1 MMIPLLVWEKLWYYI
16 YHERHCSLMRE
27 FNELGTHSHLTS
39 HPISDDPCIC
49 HYVKVRL
56 MKDNGGIPII
66 CPYAG
71 FCDAYRQLQREH
83 PEYKRVYFI

>member
-1 MMIPLLVWEKLWYYI
+1 LVWEKVGYYMYNEKHI
-16 YHERHCSLMRE
+16 RLMGEFKELNTHC
-27 FNELGTHSHLTS
+27 HLTS

-56 MKDNGGIPII
+56 MKDNGGHPMIYPS
-66 CPYAG
+66 YAG
-71 FCDAYRQLQREH
+71 VRDAYRQLQREH